1 MNDNIRYK
9 VPISR
14 DEDIRIRGEE
24 IKVFNFKGE
33 IVRLKDCDIWENTYG
48 DYWPP
53 DEYIHVKDDNILKK
67 MIKKIVHKI
76 RLCII

>member
-24 IKVFNFKGE
+24 IKVFN
-33 IVRLKDCDIWENTYG
+33 Y
-48 DYWPP
+48 
-53 DEYIHVKDDNILKK
+53 
-67 MIKKIVHKI
+67 
-76 RLCII
+76 